1 MDKAE
6 PSLSNLWR
14 DETGATAIEYA
25 LVAALISVAVIA
37 GASALGVNIGAVFD
51 SISASITAAVG
62 GGGGGGGPLPGPG
75 GPLP

>member
-1 MDKAE
+1 MDKPA
-6 PSLSNLWR
+6 PPLSNLWR

-51 SISASITAAVG
+51 SISATITAAIG
-62 GGGGGGGPLPGPG
+62 SGGGGPLPGPG
-75 GPLP
+75 GPVP

>member
-1 MDKAE
+1 MDKPE

-25 LVAALISVAVIA
+25 LVAALISVVVIA

-51 SISASITAAVG
+51 SISTSITAAIGG
-62 GGGGGGGPLPGPG
+62 GGGGGGGPLP
-75 GPLP
+75 

>member
-1 MDKAE
+1 MDKPE
-6 PSLSNLWR
+6 PPLSNLWR

-51 SISASITAAVG
+51 SISATITAAI

-75 GPLP
+75 GPVP